1 MSNGSPGWR
10 GKRPPDFFP
19 WNILQ
24 LTRKC
29 ICNEFVVKW
38 LWSPNI
44 LSHISLLCL
53 LVWFYESWEKCLWVD
68 ILKVANI
75 FFYSSWV
82 LCLWFFKRA
91 SFSTVKNEIYAT
103 AQLVFEVICPLDDWA
118 AFGDG
123 SSSLQEWFWN
133 TERFWHFNF
142 LLTKKEFSHY
152 VLTFCLFYFFFYC
165 TQIKNEDLMGLLNEL
180 LLD

>member
-1 MSNGSPGWR
+1 M
-10 GKRPPDFFP
+10 
-19 WNILQ
+19 
-24 LTRKC
+24 TRKC

-118 AFGDG
+118 AFWRCWDFK
-123 SSSLQEWFWN
+123 SSRMILKHWTFLAFQFSTNKKRIFPLCFDLLS
-133 TERFWHFNF
+133 F
-142 LLTKKEFSHY
+142 LLF
-152 VLTFCLFYFFFYC
+152 
-165 TQIKNEDLMGLLNEL
+165 L
-180 LLD
+180 LLHSNKKWGFDGTFKWAPAGLKAPF